1 MNKKE
6 SNIQTAFILSI
17 VAQGI
22 LLLFI
27 IVPGYISI
35 PGDTITRLIVTF
47 SYFPAPM
54 VLGIISASMNK
65 VTSLEDVGTKFK
77 VYRIVAKVLSTIA
90 IVLGAVLTFV
100 FLIVYTFHF

>member
-17 VAQGI
+17 VAHSI
-22 LLLFI
+22 MLLFV

-35 PGDTITRLIVTF
+35 PGDTITRLIVTLG
-47 SYFPAPM
+47 YFPAPLI
-54 VLGIISASMNK
+54 LGIISASMNK
-65 VTSLEDVGTKFK
+65 VTSVEGVGTKFK

>member
-35 PGDTITRLIVTF
+35 PGDTITRLIVTLG
-47 SYFPAPM
+47 YFPAPM

-65 VTSLEDVGTKFK
+65 VTSLEDVGAKFK
-77 VYRIVAKVLSTIA
+77 AYRIVARVLSIIA
-90 IVLGAVLTFV
+90 IVVSAIIVFVNLIQFV
-100 FLIVYTFHF
+100 FHF

>member
-17 VAQGI
+17 VAHGI
-22 LLLFI
+22 MLLFI
-27 IVPGYISI
+27 IVPGHISI
-35 PGDTITRLIVTF
+35 PGDSITRLIVTLA
-47 SYFPAPM
+47 YFPAPLI
-54 VLGIISASMNK
+54 LGIISANMNR
-65 VTSLEDVGTKFK
+65 VTSLEGVGTKFK

-90 IVLGAVLTFV
+90 IILGAVLTFI

>member
-17 VAQGI
+17 VAHSI
-22 LLLFI
+22 MLLFI

-54 VLGIISASMNK
+54 VLGIISANMNK
-65 VTSLEDVGTKFK
+65 VSTLEGVGTKFK
-77 VYRIVAKVLSTIA
+77 VYRIVARVLSIVAVVIGA
-90 IVLGAVLTFV
+90 ILTVV
-100 FLIVYTFHF
+100 FGIRFCFGY

>member
-17 VAQGI
+17 VAHSI
-22 LLLFI
+22 MLLFI

-54 VLGIISASMNK
+54 VLGIISANMNK
-65 VTSLEDVGTKFK
+65 VSSLEGVGTKFK
-77 VYRIVAKVLSTIA
+77 VYRIITNILSAIA
-90 IVLGAVLTFV
+90 IVLGAVLTFI

>member
-35 PGDTITRLIVTF
+35 PGDTITRLIVALA
-47 SYFPAPM
+47 YFPAPLI
-54 VLGIISASMNK
+54 LGIISASMNK

-90 IVLGAVLTFV
+90 IVLGSVLTFV

>member
-17 VAQGI
+17 VAHSI
-22 LLLFI
+22 MLLFI

-35 PGDTITRLIVTF
+35 PGDTVTRLIVTL
-47 SYFPAPM
+47 SYFPAPLI
-54 VLGIISASMNK
+54 LGIISANMNK
-65 VTSLEDVGTKFK
+65 VTSLEGVSTKFK

>member
-6 SNIQTAFILSI
+6 SNIQTAFTLSI
-17 VAQGI
+17 VAHSI
-22 LLLFI
+22 MLLFI

-35 PGDTITRLIVTF
+35 PGDTVTRLIVTL
-47 SYFPAPM
+47 SYFPAPLI
-54 VLGIISASMNK
+54 LGIISANMNK
-65 VTSLEDVGTKFK
+65 VTSLEGVGTKFK

>member
-17 VAQGI
+17 VAHSI
-22 LLLFI
+22 MLLFV

-35 PGDTITRLIVTF
+35 PGDTITRLIVTLG
-47 SYFPAPM
+47 YFPAPLI
-54 VLGIISASMNK
+54 LGIISASMNK
-65 VTSLEDVGTKFK
+65 VTSVEGVGTKFK

-100 FLIVYTFHF
+100 FLIV

>member
-17 VAQGI
+17 IAHSI
-22 LLLFI
+22 MLLFV

-54 VLGIISASMNK
+54 VLGIISANMNK
-65 VTSLEDVGTKFK
+65 VSSLEGVGTKFK
-77 VYRIVAKVLSTIA
+77 VYRI
-90 IVLGAVLTFV
+90 FV
-100 FLIVYTFHF
+100 YFESGIDFYC